1 METKDILAM
10 SQRERQRF
18 HLLQTVLQGALSL
31 VQAAATMK
39 ISYRHAKRLKARFRL
54 RGAAGLIHG
63 NRGRHAANRL
73 PTALRDKILQLSAE
87 HYSRFNDTHFAEQLA
102 ASEQIAV
109 SRETVRQLRRAAAI
123 APKRP
128 RRAKRHFKRRARK
141 PQEGLMLIWDGSPHS
156 WFGPD
161 QAPCCLMSAVDDATS
176 KLLAGFFLP
185 TECSWGY
192 LKLLQTIAS
201 SYGLPLSI
209 YQDQHSCLKRNDNHW
224 SLKEELAGQQDPTQV
239 GAVLA
244 ELGIQP
250 LFALT
255 PQAKG
260 RIERLFGVLQDRL
273 VAELDLNGIRSL
285 EHANDFLQACFIADY
300 NRRFA
305 CPAAET
311 SLAWR
316 KAPAASQLKHII
328 SFRYPAVVAND
339 NCLRLQGE
347 IIDIPPGPAGRSYAK
362 ARVEARQL
370 LDGSYRVFY
379 QGRLIAQ
386 TDPKPIREPICTKA
400 RRKYTTQTQL
410 VEKTVYLASLPN

>member
-1 METKDILAM
+1 METKDVLAM

-18 HLLQTVLQGALSL
+18 HLLQMVINGALSL
-31 VQAAATMK
+31 VKAAATMK
-39 ISYRHAKRLKARFRL
+39 ISYRHAKRLMARFR
-54 RGAAGLIHG
+54 RKGAAGLIHG
-63 NRGRHAANRL
+63 NRGRPAANRL
-73 PTALRDKILQLSAE
+73 PTTLRQKILSLSAQP
-87 HYSRFNDTHFAEQLA
+87 YGRFNDTHFAEQLA
-102 ASEQIAV
+102 AIEQIPV
-109 SRETVRQLRRAAAI
+109 SRETVRKLRRAAGI

-141 PQEGLMLIWDGSPHS
+141 PQEGVMLLWDGSPHP

-161 QAPCCLMSAVDDATS
+161 QDPCCLMAAIDDATG
-176 KLLAGFFLP
+176 KLLEAFLLP

-192 LKLLQTIAS
+192 LSLLSRIVAT
-201 SYGLPLSI
+201 YGLPGSI
-209 YQDQHSCLKRNDNHW
+209 YQDQHSCLKRNDSHW
-224 SLKEELAGQQDPTQV
+224 SLEEQLAGQQDPTQV

-260 RIERLFGVLQDRL
+260 RVERLFGVLQDRL
-273 VAELDLNGIRSL
+273 VAELDLHGIRSL
-285 EHANDFLQACFIADY
+285 PPANDFLQSYFIADY

-305 CPAAET
+305 RPAAET
-311 SLAWR
+311 TSAWR
-316 KAPAASQLKHII
+316 KAPAASQLQPII

-347 IIDIPPGPAGRSYAK
+347 IIDIPPAPGGRSYAH

-370 LDGSYRVFY
+370 LDGSYQVFY
-379 QGRLIAQ
+379 QGRLIAK
-386 TDPKPIREPICTKA
+386 TDPKPIREPIYTKA

>member
-10 SQRERQRF
+10 SQGERQRF
-18 HLLQTVLQGALSL
+18 HLLQLVNKGDLSL
-31 VQAAATMK
+31 VQAAVMMQV
-39 ISYRHAKRLKARFRL
+39 SYRHGKRLRARFR
-54 RGAAGLIHG
+54 RKGAAGLIHG
-63 NRGRHAANRL
+63 NRGRPPANRL
-73 PTALRDKILQLSAE
+73 PTALRDKILALSAE
-87 HYSRFNDTHFAEQLA
+87 RYGQLNDTHFAEQLA
-102 ASEQIAV
+102 ASEQIPV
-109 SRETVRQLRRAAAI
+109 SRETVRKLRRAAGI

-141 PQEGLMLIWDGSPHS
+141 PQEGLMLIWDGSPHC
-156 WFGPD
+156 WFGKD
-161 QAPCCLMSAVDDATS
+161 QDPCCLMTAVDDATS
-176 KLLAGFFLP
+176 KLLKAFFLP

-192 LKLLQTIAS
+192 LKLLQAIATT
-201 SYGLPLSI
+201 YGLPLSI
-209 YQDQHSCLKRNDNHW
+209 YQDQHSCLKRNDTHW
-224 SLKEELAGQQDPTQV
+224 SLEEELAGQQDPTQV
-239 GAVLA
+239 GAVLT

-260 RIERLFGVLQDRL
+260 RVERLFGVLQDRL
-273 VAELDLNGIRSL
+273 VAELGLNGIRSL
-285 EHANDFLQACFIADY
+285 EPANVFLQNYFIADY

-305 CPAAET
+305 RPAAET
-311 SLAWR
+311 SSAWR
-316 KAPAASQLKHII
+316 KPPPACQLQRII

-370 LDGSYRVFY
+370 LDGSYHVFY
-379 QGRLIAQ
+379 QNRLIAHTQ
-386 TDPKPIREPICTKA
+386 PKPIREPIYTKA

-410 VEKTVYLASLPN
+410 VEKTVYLTSLPN

>member
-18 HLLQTVLQGALSL
+18 HLLQMVIKGALSL
-31 VQAAATMK
+31 VKAAATMK
-39 ISYRHAKRLKARFRL
+39 ISYRHAKRLAARFR
-54 RGAAGLIHG
+54 RNGAAGLIHG
-63 NRGRHAANRL
+63 NRGRPAANRM
-73 PTALRDKILQLSAE
+73 PTALREKILALSAQP
-87 HYSRFNDTHFAEQLA
+87 YGRFNDTHFAEQLA
-102 ASEQIAV
+102 ATEQISV
-109 SRETVRQLRRAAAI
+109 SRETVRKLRRAAGI

-141 PQEGLMLIWDGSPHS
+141 PQEGLMLIWDGSPHG
-156 WFGPD
+156 WFGQD
-161 QAPCCLMSAVDDATS
+161 QDPCCLMAAIDDATG
-176 KLLAGFFLP
+176 KLLEAFLLP

-192 LKLLQTIAS
+192 LSLLSRIVAT
-201 SYGLPLSI
+201 YGLPASI
-209 YQDQHSCLKRNDNHW
+209 YQDQHSCLKRNDSHW
-224 SLKEELAGQQDPTQV
+224 SLEEQLAGQQDPTQV

-260 RIERLFGVLQDRL
+260 RVERLFGVLQDRL
-273 VAELDLNGIRSL
+273 VAELDRHGLRSL
-285 EHANDFLQACFIADY
+285 APANDFLQSDFIADY

-305 CPAAET
+305 RPAAEST
-311 SLAWR
+311 SAWR
-316 KAPAASQLKHII
+316 KAPAASHLQPII

-347 IIDIPPGPAGRSYAK
+347 IIDIPPGPGGRSYAK
-362 ARVEARQL
+362 AHVEARQL
-370 LDGSYRVFY
+370 LDGSYQVFY
-379 QGRLIAQ
+379 QGRLIAK
-386 TDPKPIREPICTKA
+386 TDPKPIREPIYTKA